1 MGRAWGGTLDEEG
14 TLNMEAMN
22 RACDAH
28 SWQPLSCWQTIAIIS
43 ALDSPPLDLG
53 TLIFILLKPHCIQ
66 ANIALIGIPV
76 TSLSL
81 TLSSWVSD
89 SYVKII
95 TAHFLVGILKVTQN
109 VLHIE
114 LITSFS
120 FPPWLPAVCLEF
132 HHQSGYPR
140 RVHVVFLDLSS
151 SSLISNQSSGSFIFL
166 THKYLSSLSPNS
178 SPFSHN
184 PNSDPAFSCYVR
196 RNSALNSLFFRT
208 SFSMMSKGFI

>member
-1 MGRAWGGTLDEEG
+1 MHTAGSLV
-14 TLNMEAMN
+14 
-22 RACDAH
+22 
-28 SWQPLSCWQTIAIIS
+28 PCWQTIAIIS

-66 ANIALIGIPV
+66 ANIALIVIPI

-89 SYVKII
+89 LYVEII
-95 TAHFLVGILKVTQN
+95 TAHFLVRILKVTQN
-109 VLHIE
+109 FLPLAG
-114 LITSFS
+114 LITSFY

-132 HHQSGYPR
+132 NHQSGYPM
-140 RVHVVFLDLSS
+140 RVHVVILDLSS
-151 SSLISNQSSGSFIFL
+151 SCLISNQSSDSFIFS

-184 PNSDPAFSCYVR
+184 PNSSPAFPCYLR
-196 RNSALNSLFFRT
+196 RNSAFNSIFLGT
-208 SFSMMSKGFI
+208 SFYMMSKGFI